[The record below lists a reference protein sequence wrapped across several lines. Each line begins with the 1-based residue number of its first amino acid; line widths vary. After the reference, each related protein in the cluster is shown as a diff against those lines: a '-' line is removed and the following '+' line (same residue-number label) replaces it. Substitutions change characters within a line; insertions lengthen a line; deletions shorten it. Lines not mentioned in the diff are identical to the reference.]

1 MSKVQ
6 MKNKMKLIDTKYF
19 KGWEITYS
27 YVAEQNNIDN
37 TPTDETIIDNLNYT
51 LQRLNGIR
59 EGYGKPIII
68 SSGYRCDELNEKV
81 GGVNDSKHKNGL
93 GVDLKWDS
101 DLVNYM
107 IDNCSFDKLIREKS
121 GNTKWIHVQ
130 FNKDISAERHLVYY
144 IEK

>member
-1 MSKVQ
+1 
-6 MKNKMKLIDTKYF
+6 MKLIDTKYF

-51 LQRLNGIR
+51 LQRLNDIR
-59 EGYGKPIII
+59 EGYGKPIVI

-101 DLVNYM
+101 ELLEFITNNM
-107 IDNCSFDKLIREKS
+107 QFDKLIKEKS
-121 GNTKWIHVQ
+121 GKTCWIHLQ
-130 FNKDISAERHLVYY
+130 FRRDRETERNLIYSIS
-144 IEK
+144 K